1 MIHNVDPASANTAD
15 VRSIEHTRSLTMGML
30 DGLLGS
36 LMGGMQGGT
45 AGSQQSPLLQIA
57 LQLMQQNGGLQGIL
71 GKFQQAGYGAQA
83 DSWVSTGQNMPI
95 SADALQN
102 VLGQGQLGQIA
113 RELGLSHGDAAG
125 GLASMLPQLIDRM
138 TPNGQLPD
146 DHNDM
151 VAQALALLTKK
162 TA

>member
-1 MIHNVDPASANTAD
+1 
-15 VRSIEHTRSLTMGML
+15 MGML

-36 LMGGMQGGT
+36 LMGGMQGGGT
-45 AGSQQSPLLQIA
+45 QQNPLVQMA
-57 LQLMQQNGGLQGIL
+57 LQLVQQNGGLQGIL

-83 DSWVSTGQNMPI
+83 DSWVSTGQNQPI
-95 SADALQN
+95 SADALSQ

-113 RELGLSHGDAAG
+113 QQLGMSHGDVAG

-138 TPNGQLPD
+138 TPHGQVPD

-162 TA
+162 SA